1 MKNNYYVIRA
11 FRNGRSNSGYT
22 YGAASRFATLA
33 EAEKN
38 AAEFAAEVLPT
49 NSYDYIALGEGA
61 VREGLSVGRGRRIA
75 EYSVK
80 GRELHGEIT
89 RRDCLA

>member
-11 FRNGRSNSGYT
+11 FRNGRSDSGFD
-22 YGAASRFATLA
+22 YGQSSRFPTLA
-33 EAEKN
+33 AAEQN

-49 NSYDYIALGEGA
+49 NPSDYIAVGEGA
-61 VREGLSVGRGRRIA
+61 VRDGLSVGQGRRIA
-75 EYSVK
+75 EYSVR

>member
-11 FRNGRSNSGYT
+11 FRSGRSNSGYT
-22 YGAASRFATLA
+22 YGKPNRFADLA

-49 NSYDYIALGEGA
+49 NPYDYIVVGEGA

-75 EYSVK
+75 DYSVA
-80 GRELHGEIT
+80 GRELHGEII
-89 RRDCLA
+89 RRDYLA